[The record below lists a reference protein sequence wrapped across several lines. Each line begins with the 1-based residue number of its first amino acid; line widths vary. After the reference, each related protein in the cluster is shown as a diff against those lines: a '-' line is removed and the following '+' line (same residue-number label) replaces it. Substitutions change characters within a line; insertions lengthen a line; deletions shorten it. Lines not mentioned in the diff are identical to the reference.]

1 MRDQC
6 VEKPQSYGPNHAT
19 RYCGDT
25 KILVVHDY
33 VGLQLPRDVDKP
45 TAYAAAAAGAAGGD
59 DDDDDDAV
67 TSC

>member
-1 MRDQC
+1 MQRC
-6 VEKPQSYGPNHAT
+6 QSYGPNHAT
-19 RYCGDT
+19 RYCGDI

-33 VGLQLPRDVDKP
+33 VGLQLTRDVDKP
-45 TAYAAAAAGAAGGD
+45 TAYAAAAADAAGGD

>member
-1 MRDQC
+1 M
-6 VEKPQSYGPNHAT
+6 T
-19 RYCGDT
+19 
-25 KILVVHDY
+25 

-45 TAYAAAAAGAAGGD
+45 TAYAAAAAAAGGGGGD